1 LISKGKWL
9 RLWLAAAPF
18 VAGCAGFWNPPT
30 TTTSTGCTTNC
41 TTASSGNFYILNGGS
56 SPQIAGEVISS
67 GKLNSIPGSP
77 WSLSQF
83 VTPYAMAFAPSGNFL
98 YVSTISGV
106 YVFPVSNGAL
116 QTASAALVSSDT
128 SALAIAAD
136 TSGKWLIE
144 ALQGQNAVT
153 LAAVPLNP
161 STGGFTGS
169 GEVTAT
175 YPVNN
180 AAIRNGEI
188 AVSPDDAH
196 VFVALGQGGT
206 LAAPFNAGV
215 SAGSNPFSNTA
226 VTIPAA
232 NSGGSALSVAVDPGG
247 ALFYIGETLAAS
259 SGTSITGGLRAFT
272 LASLGGTLAP
282 VSGSPIASGGTA
294 PNAILPA
301 SSGAVVYVANGNG
314 TSSAGNIASFSIT
327 TSSSSGNPTYTIAA
341 GSTIAAGTQ
350 PVSLAIDSTGA
361 FLLAV
366 NSSGATELSTYTF
379 GATPGAL
386 VTQITANTGAS
397 PMQILALP

>member
-1 LISKGKWL
+1 MISKGKWL
-9 RLWLAAAPF
+9 RLWLTAVPF
-18 VAGCAGFWNPPT
+18 MAGCAGFWNPPAT
-30 TTTSTGCTTNC
+30 TSSTGCTTNC
-41 TTASSGNFYILNGGS
+41 TTASSGNFYILNGGT

-67 GKLNSIPGSP
+67 GKLDSISGSP

-83 VTPYAMAFAPSGNFL
+83 VTPYAMAFAPNGNFL

-128 SALAIAAD
+128 SALAIAVD

-153 LAAVPLNP
+153 LAAVPLNA
-161 STGGFTGS
+161 STGGFAGS

-180 AAIRNGEI
+180 AAVRNGQM

-215 SAGSNPFSNTA
+215 SAGGSPFSNTA
-226 VTIPAA
+226 VTIPPA
-232 NSGGSALSVAVDPGG
+232 NSSGSALSVAVDPGG

-259 SGTSITGGLRAFT
+259 SGTSLTGGLRAFT

-301 SSGAVVYVANGNG
+301 SSGAVVYVANG
-314 TSSAGNIASFSIT
+314 TSSGGNIASFSIT
-327 TSSSSGNPTYTIAA
+327 ASSSSSPAYTIAAGAA

-366 NSSGATELSTYTF
+366 NASGTPELSTYTF

>member
-1 LISKGKWL
+1 MSQGKWL

-18 VAGCAGFWNPPT
+18 AAGCAGFWNPPAT
-30 TTTSTGCTTNC
+30 TSSTGCTTNC
-41 TTASSGNFYILNGGS
+41 TTASSGNFYILNGGT
-56 SPQIAGEVISS
+56 SPQVAGEVIGS
-67 GKLNSIPGSP
+67 GKLTAISGSP

-83 VTPYAMAFAPSGNFL
+83 VTPYAMAFAPGGNFL

-106 YVFPVSNGAL
+106 YVFPLSNGAL

-128 SALAIAAD
+128 SALAIAVD

-153 LAAVPLNP
+153 LAAVPLNT
-161 STGGFTGS
+161 STGGFAGS

-180 AAIRNGEI
+180 AAVRNGQI

-215 SAGSNPFSNTA
+215 SAGGNPFSNTA
-226 VTIPAA
+226 VTIPTA
-232 NSGGSALSVAVDPGG
+232 SSSGSALSVAVDPGG

-259 SGTSITGGLRAFT
+259 SGASTTGGIRAFT
-272 LASLGGTLAP
+272 LASLGGTLVAA
-282 VSGSPIASGGTA
+282 SGSPIPSGGTA

-301 SSGAVVYVANGNG
+301 SSGSIIYVANGNG
-314 TSSAGNIASFSIT
+314 TSSAGNITSFSIT
-327 TSSSSGNPTYTIAA
+327 SSNSTYTIAT

-350 PVSLAIDSTGA
+350 PISLAIDSTGT

-366 NSSGATELSTYTF
+366 NSSGTPELSTYTF
-379 GATPGAL
+379 GATAGSLTA
-386 VTQITANTGAS
+386 QITANTGAS